1 MSLAEMERFI
11 SVNKHLPE
19 IPSAADME
27 KNGINLSEM
36 NIKLLKKVEE
46 LTLHLIDLN
55 KKVEQLS
62 KENEMLYIYNQ
73 KLYRSI

>member
-19 IPSAADME
+19 TPSAADME

>member
-36 NIKLLKKVEE
+36 SIKLLKKVEE

>member
-11 SVNKHLPE
+11 SINKHLPE
-19 IPSAADME
+19 IPPASNME

-55 KKVEQLS
+55 KKVERLS
-62 KENEMLYIYNQ
+62 KENEML
-73 KLYRSI
+73 KDEVR

>member
-11 SVNKHLPE
+11 SINKHLPE
-19 IPSAADME
+19 IPSASDME

-55 KKVEQLS
+55 KKVERLS
-62 KENEMLYIYNQ
+62 KENEML
-73 KLYRSI
+73 KDKVR